1 MSARTQ
7 RTLSRAFT
15 YFVLGLVT
23 LFIVFPLLW
32 MALTSIK
39 SEIQLFS
46 IPPIV
51 MPEPATLDNYRKVI
65 SDGSLARYFGNSLFA
80 SLLSVAISMLLSIPA
95 AYGLSRMQFRGSN
108 LVSGL
113 IMFMRMVPG
122 ITFCFPYFM
131 LIRNI
136 NLTNTRWA
144 LIIMYVPIQLI
155 MSIWLMRNFFMDL
168 PSDLEDAADID
179 GASLLRKICSVV
191 VPISLPSVSTAALFA
206 FLASWNEYILASTL
220 LRSPELWTMPIGISS
235 YTTAFRVFWGELMTN
250 AVLYTIPVI
259 AFTVFAQKGLI
270 SGLTVGA
277 VKS

>member
-1 MSARTQ
+1 MSVKTKRLLGSA
-7 RTLSRAFT
+7 AG
-15 YFVLGLVT
+15 YIVLGIVT
-23 LFIVFPLLW
+23 LFIVFPFLW

-39 SEIQLFS
+39 SEVQLFS

-51 MPEPATLDNYRKVI
+51 MPEPATLSNYRHVI
-65 SDGSLARYFGNSLFA
+65 EDGSLVRFFGNSLFA
-80 SLLSVAISMLLSIPA
+80 SLVSVAISMLVSIPA
-95 AYGLSRMQFRGSN
+95 AYGLARLRFHGSG

-131 LIRNI
+131 LIRAI
-136 NLTNTRWA
+136 GLTNTRWA

-168 PSDLEDAADID
+168 PADLEDAADID

-191 VPISLPSVSTAALFA
+191 VPISLPAVSTATLFA

-235 YTTAFRVFWGELMTN
+235 YTTAFRVYWGELMTN
-250 AVLYTIPVI
+250 AVMYTVPVI
-259 AFTVFAQKGLI
+259 IFTIFAQKGLI